1 MAPNLIDKEKTMS
14 VMENGWQTS
23 GYRWLIL
30 FSVFIALC
38 SIYINMI
45 AYTPIL
51 EDISKNLHIEMGT
64 ATTLLMGF
72 GLAASC
78 VLMWGGIVCDKFG
91 LTVAVTLGLLCSA
104 VPTVMVLWFGD
115 SYQAVFISR
124 LVQGAAVGFVF
135 TTVGPILALWF
146 PAKEQGLASGILTSS
161 ISIGSAIGV
170 IASPIIL
177 GVMHSWQKTIF
188 LLGIPGWVAII
199 AALFITRKA
208 PPPQPINIDPAV
220 ADATSGDDSFLR
232 AIRYPM
238 TWIGSI
244 VTFCNFWCLIC
255 LYNLVPPYLASA
267 PPMGIG
273 LGPAMAGKLSVAV
286 TIIGAFAVIFGGIF
300 FDKYA
305 KGSSRVA
312 TIAGFLLSAV
322 CVPFILVP
330 QFSANISLLAIVLL
344 IAGWGIP
351 FMQPSLNAFVAI
363 NYPPRIAGRMMGWW
377 FGIGSFGGVV
387 GLFLGG
393 ISISRAGNFNLAIGQ
408 ISLVAVVGILFSYF
422 LKSRLPKKAGSSAV
436 K

>member
-1 MAPNLIDKEKTMS
+1 MAPDLIDKENTMP
-14 VMENGWQTS
+14 VMENSGQTT

-51 EDISKNLHIEMGT
+51 EDISRNLHVEMGT

-91 LTVAVTLGLLCSA
+91 LTVAVALGLLCSA

-135 TTVGPILALWF
+135 TTVGPILTLWF
-146 PAKEQGLASGILTSS
+146 PAQEHGLASGILTSS
-161 ISIGSAIGV
+161 ISLGSAIGV
-170 IASPIIL
+170 IASPLIL
-177 GVMHSWQKTIF
+177 GATHNWQKTIF
-188 LLGIPGWVAII
+188 LLGLPGWVAII
-199 AALFITRKA
+199 VALVITRKN
-208 PPPQPINIDPAV
+208 PPPQAV
-220 ADATSGDDSFLR
+220 KIGSAEDDAASGDVSFFS
-232 AIRYPM
+232 AIFYPM

-244 VTFCNFWCLIC
+244 VVFCNFWCLIC

-267 PPMGIG
+267 APLGIG
-273 LGPAMAGKLSVAV
+273 LGPALAGKLSVAV
-286 TIIGAFAVIFGGIF
+286 TIIGVFAVIFGGIF

-330 QFSANISLLAIVLL
+330 QFSANMSLLVIVLL

-377 FGIGSFGGVV
+377 FGIGSFGGVA

-393 ISISRAGNFNLAIGQ
+393 ISISRSGNFNLAIGQ
-408 ISLVAVVGILFSYF
+408 ISIIAVVGIVFSCF
-422 LKSRLPKKAGSSAV
+422 LKSRLPKQV
-436 K
+436 PVP